1 MSSWFSSKNKNK
13 ENDKNKEEEE
23 KNKNK
28 NGEKDQNKEE
38 EKDQQPGSSN
48 TQSPKAEKEP
58 NPPENPETAS
68 KPSRPSLLSSIHKNA
83 FTLENK
89 KKFLK
94 KLMEIAKEVL
104 REQLEEGQLRQA
116 KKFEI
121 AVVVLSEKLC
131 EAAEEIHKMDN
142 QK

>member
-1 MSSWFSSKNKNK
+1 MSSWFSSKNKN
-13 ENDKNKEEEE
+13 EESNVNKEEQ
-23 KNKNK
+23 KNNNK
-28 NGEKDQNKEE
+28 EKDQN
-38 EKDQQPGSSN
+38 QGSSSN
-48 TQSPKAEKEP
+48 ENAESSEAQKTP
-58 NPPENPETAS
+58 SPPENPETAS

-94 KLMEIAKEVL
+94 KLMEIAKEAL
-104 REQLEEGQLRQA
+104 KEQLEEGQLRQA

>member
-1 MSSWFSSKNKNK
+1 MSSWFSSKNKN
-13 ENDKNKEEEE
+13 EESNINKEEEN
-23 KNKNK
+23 NKNK
-28 NGEKDQNKEE
+28 EKDQN
-38 EKDQQPGSSN
+38 QGSSN
-48 TQSPKAEKEP
+48 NENSQTPQAEKEP
-58 NPPENPETAS
+58 NPPENPEIVA

-131 EAAEEIHKMDN
+131 EAAEEIHKMEI

>member
-1 MSSWFSSKNKNK
+1 MSSWFSSKNKNEEK
-13 ENDKNKEEEE
+13 DKDKNKEEENV
-23 KNKNK
+23 K
-28 NGEKDQNKEE
+28 NKEE
-38 EKDQQPGSSN
+38 EKDENPGSSN
-48 TQSPKAEKEP
+48 NENPQTLEAEKVP
-58 NPPENPETAS
+58 NPPENPETVP

-104 REQLEEGQLRQA
+104 REQLEEGQLKQA

-131 EAAEEIHKMDN
+131 EAAEEIHKMEN